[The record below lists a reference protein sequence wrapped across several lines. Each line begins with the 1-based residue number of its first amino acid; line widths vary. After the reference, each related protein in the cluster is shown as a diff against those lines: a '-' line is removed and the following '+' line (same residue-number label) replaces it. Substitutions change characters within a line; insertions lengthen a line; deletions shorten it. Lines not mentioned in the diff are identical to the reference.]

1 MLRVRR
7 SWPASRHER
16 WAWSWLQGVM
26 VNFSELHN
34 IDLPARASP
43 IRVRPQSCALQI
55 CYGLRRGLV
64 ARLPVCILC
73 CELLTSALN
82 TGISSRN
89 LKRAAHGD
97 AWFRSPLVVREIE
110 REHESDVFIMY
121 MKNIIPH
128 LLLG

>member
-26 VNFSELHN
+26 VNFTELHN
-34 IDLPARASP
+34 IIVQTRASP
-43 IRVRPQSCALQI
+43 IQVRPQSGWVQI
-55 CYGLRRGLV
+55 CYRFWPRSGCTAA
-64 ARLPVCILC
+64 ARVFA
-73 CELLTSALN
+73 CELLTSVVNA
-82 TGISSRN
+82 GIRSKN
-89 LKRAAHGD
+89 LKPGARGD
-97 AWFRSPLVVREIE
+97 ARFPSPLVVREIE

-121 MKNIIPH
+121 MKSIIPH